1 MRDPHPGIMR
11 RALIGL
17 LGMPVGEL
25 RNLDPLAT
33 ACAADG
39 RWSFL
44 LIVVPLSVAGRRWLP
59 ARCHNSHTDSEL
71 VFLARQAALRY
82 SLIRPWTTW
91 VRLIRAVTLTAWPGG
106 VAPWNT

>member
-25 RNLDPLAT
+25 WNLDPLAT

-39 RWSFL
+39 WWSFL
-44 LIVVPLSVAGRRWLP
+44 LIVAPLEHHRQ
-59 ARCHNSHTDSEL
+59 T
-71 VFLARQAALRY
+71 LAPCAMPQLAHL
-82 SLIRPWTTW
+82 L
-91 VRLIRAVTLTAWPGG
+91 
-106 VAPWNT
+106 

>member
-44 LIVVPLSVAGRRWLP
+44 LIVAPLSVAGLLGSLRDATTRTLTLSW
-59 ARCHNSHTDSEL
+59 C
-71 VFLARQAALRY
+71 FCARQAVFRY